1 MQHEYCIIVHISP
14 LVMLKARFH
23 TQYSVG
29 TDQVAGEI
37 ISLCISMSF
46 LSNDLF

>member
-14 LVMLKARFH
+14 LVMLNARFH

-37 ISLCISMSF
+37 YLVMYIDVYPI
-46 LSNDLF
+46 